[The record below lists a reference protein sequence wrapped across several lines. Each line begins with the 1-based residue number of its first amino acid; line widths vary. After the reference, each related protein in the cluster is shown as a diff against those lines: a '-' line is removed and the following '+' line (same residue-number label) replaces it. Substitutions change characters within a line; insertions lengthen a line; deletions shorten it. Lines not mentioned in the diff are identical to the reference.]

1 MYITYVHMCV
11 YICIYVHMYL
21 HMYIYTYIYRE
32 RRGEQIVPS
41 FHLVFI
47 ESLLSSVLQYR
58 SDRENW
64 QSIADAALVLTA
76 MLKIK
81 IKIPDNI
88 SSSHLFTFN
97 FLLKYS

>member
-1 MYITYVHMCV
+1 MYLCTYVFT
-11 YICIYVHMYL
+11 Y
-21 HMYIYTYIYRE
+21 YIYTYIDIE
-32 RRGEQIVPS
+32 RGREQIVPS
-41 FHLVFI
+41 FHLVFT
-47 ESLLSSVLQYR
+47 ESLTSSVLQYR
-58 SDRENW
+58 SERENW

-81 IKIPDNI
+81 IKIADNI